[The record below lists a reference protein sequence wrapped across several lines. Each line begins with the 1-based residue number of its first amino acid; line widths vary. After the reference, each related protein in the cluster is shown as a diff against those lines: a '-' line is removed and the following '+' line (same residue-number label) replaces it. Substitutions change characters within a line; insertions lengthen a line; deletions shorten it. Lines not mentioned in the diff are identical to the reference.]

1 MDTFRLECFV
11 ALAEEL
17 HFHRAAERCHIT
29 QPAMSQQIRR
39 LEDELGVQVATR
51 TKRSVSLTRAGEVFL
66 GEARKTL
73 RQMEQSIS
81 LARRTDSGEIGQ
93 LRLGVTSPALYVV
106 FPEIA
111 RLFAHRLPGMGLV
124 VKEMT
129 TAEQEGALRDGD
141 IEVGVVHPPLDDPGL
156 MCEVVAQPAYHL
168 ALPTGHRMAHRES
181 IELAEL
187 ASDEFVLF
195 PRRIGPQLYD
205 TIIGLCQSA
214 GFSPRIAQEA
224 HPAQSIIAFVSAG
237 VGVGLI
243 ASRMQHLDRPG
254 VVYVPIEGPRPY
266 MSLGVAWHQETR
278 SPAVRTFIRSARA
291 VGAELAE

>member
-1 MDTFRLECFV
+1 METFRLECFV

-39 LEDELGVQVATR
+39 LEEELGVQVATR
-51 TKRSVSLTRAGEVFL
+51 TKRSVALTRAGEVFL
-66 GEARKTL
+66 EEARKTL
-73 RQMEQSIS
+73 RQMEQSIA

-93 LRLGVTSPALYVV
+93 LRVGVTSPALYVV

-111 RLFAHRLPGMGLV
+111 QHFAQQLPGMGLV

-156 MCEVVAQPAYHL
+156 FCEVVAQPAFHL
-168 ALPTGHRMAHRES
+168 ALPTGHRMAHRKS
-181 IELAEL
+181 IALAEL
-187 ASDEFVLF
+187 ANDGFVLF
-195 PRRIGPQLYD
+195 PRQIGPQLYD

-214 GFSPRIAQEA
+214 GFSPKIAQEA

-237 VGVGLI
+237 VGIGLI
-243 ASRMQHLDRPG
+243 ASKVQQLERPG
-254 VVYVPIEGPRPY
+254 VVYVPIDGLRPY
-266 MSLGVAWHQETR
+266 LSLGVASHQETR
-278 SPAVRTFIRSARA
+278 SPAVRTFIQSARA
-291 VGAELAE
+291 VGARLAE

>member
-39 LEDELGVQVATR
+39 LEEELGVQVATR

-93 LRLGVTSPALYVV
+93 LRVGVTAPALYVL

-111 RLFAHRLPGMGLV
+111 RRFAHQLPGMGLV
-124 VKEMT
+124 VKELT
-129 TAEQEGALRDGD
+129 TAQQEGALRDGD
-141 IEVGVVHPPLDDPGL
+141 IEVGVMHPPLDDRSL
-156 MCEVVAQPAYHL
+156 FCQVVAEPAFHL
-168 ALPTGHRMAHRES
+168 ALPTGHRLAHRES
-181 IELAEL
+181 IALAEL
-187 ASDEFVLF
+187 ANDGFVLF
-195 PRRIGPQLYD
+195 PREIGPQLYD

-214 GFSPRIAQEA
+214 GFSPKIAQEA

-237 VGVGLI
+237 VGIGLI
-243 ASRMQHLDRPG
+243 ASPVQRLDRPG
-254 VVYVPIEGPRPY
+254 VVYVPIDGPRPY
-266 MSLGVAWHQETR
+266 LSLGVAWHQETR
-278 SPAVRTFIRSARA
+278 SPAVGTFIQTARE
-291 VGAELAE
+291 VGAQLEE